1 MNQERFRKWLVLG
14 ALSLTTF
21 IASCTGFGPQ
31 GALVTSTT
39 LGVYATE
46 PGGSKTGKACT
57 YSILGLVAFGD
68 GSVENATKDSGI
80 KTVRAIDLSGFSI
93 LGLYAHLCTVVT
105 GD

>member
-1 MNQERFRKWLVLG
+1 MNQKNIRRWLPVCLLSTTLFLG
-14 ALSLTTF
+14 A
-21 IASCTGFGPQ
+21 CTGFGPQ
-31 GALVTSTT
+31 GALITSTT
-39 LGVYATE
+39 LGVYASET
-46 PGGSKTGKACT
+46 GGSKTGKACT

-80 KTVRAIDLSGFSI
+80 KKVRAIDLSGFSL